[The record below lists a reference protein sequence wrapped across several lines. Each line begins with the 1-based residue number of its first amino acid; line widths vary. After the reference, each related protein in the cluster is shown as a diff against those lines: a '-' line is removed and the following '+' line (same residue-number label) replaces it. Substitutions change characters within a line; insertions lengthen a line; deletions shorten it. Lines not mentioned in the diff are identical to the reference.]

1 MTSLLPNSNSTTSS
15 QSEIDTEPRHLN
27 SPASAPANARPETTI
42 ALLPWGD
49 LFEDFFDTIG
59 VSFETFR
66 DEHIGSYMF
75 GYINALKQVGVRT
88 VLFFVS
94 ARVSTTL
101 RFIHAP
107 TGTQV
112 CILPASRIYRAY
124 RTLGRSARNA
134 SGVEENQKFS
144 EVYTAKD
151 TRSSLLITL
160 KDVAKSFGSYLSIP
174 LGLLSEEIRRE
185 GCNAILCQEYE
196 HPRFDTCVLL
206 GKFMRLPVFVT
217 FQGGDASQSF
227 IEKPSRS
234 LALKACNGLVIAT
247 QTEID
252 RVQSR
257 YRVPSAKIARVF
269 NPIDLS
275 VWQAGDRHEA
285 RKALGIPPD
294 AQVVV
299 CHGRIEIER
308 KGLDVLLDAWQQ
320 LYDECP
326 GWDLRLL
333 LVGTGSDA
341 SKLRQRIAQMKLQG
355 VMWIDEFLSDRAI
368 LQQYLCAADVYTLPS
383 RHEGFP
389 VAPLEAMAC
398 GLPVVAAD
406 AQGVPDIFEQREAS
420 GGIVVPRGDAK
431 ALAVALKR
439 VLDDEA
445 LRHDMG
451 KSARKRVEECFSL
464 DAVGQQLRDVFFP
477 ELKDKL
483 S

>member
-1 MTSLLPNSNSTTSS
+1 MTSLRPNSNSTPFNQS
-15 QSEIDTEPRHLN
+15 QLDSKTRHLN
-27 SPASAPANARPETTI
+27 SETFAPTNVRPEPII

-75 GYINALKQVGVRT
+75 GYINALKQAGVRT

-107 TGTQV
+107 TGTPV
-112 CILPASRIYRAY
+112 CILPASKIYLAY
-124 RTLGRSARNA
+124 RTLRRGARNA

-144 EVYTAKD
+144 EVYTADD
-151 TRSSLLITL
+151 TRSSLLVTL

-174 LGLLSEEIRRE
+174 LGLLAEEIRRE
-185 GCNAILCQEYE
+185 GCNVILCQEYE

-217 FQGGDASQSF
+217 FQGGDSPQSF
-227 IEKPSRS
+227 IEKPWRS
-234 LALKACNGLVIAT
+234 LALKACKGLVIAT
-247 QTEID
+247 QTEIA
-252 RVQSR
+252 RVQSC

-285 RKALGIPPD
+285 RKVLGIPPE

-308 KGLDVLLDAWQQ
+308 KGLDILLEAWQQ

-326 GWDLRLL
+326 DRDLRLL

-341 SKLRQRIAQMKLQG
+341 SKLRQRIAAMELQG
-355 VMWIDEFLSDRAI
+355 VMWIDEFVRDRAI
-368 LQQYLCAADVYTLPS
+368 IQQYLSAADVYTLPS

-406 AQGVPDIFEQREAS
+406 AQGVPDIFEQGEAS
-420 GGIVVPRGDAK
+420 GGLVVPRGDAK

-445 LRHDMG
+445 IRHNMG

-464 DAVGQQLRDVFFP
+464 DTVGQQLRDIFQN
-477 ELKDKL
+477 
-483 S
+483 